1 MASYA
6 QIANDLAAWRLKL
19 VGTGN
24 DKLCSSLRR
33 AETTIREMEAKLDRC
48 EKSVF
53 DLQERDRK
61 IAELEAKCAD
71 LERAAEDE
79 ALRFERYRNGDDL

>member
-1 MASYA
+1 MASLN
-6 QIANDLAAWRLKL
+6 QIANDLAAQSDLIMKR
-19 VGTGN
+19 GFN
-24 DKLCSSLRR
+24 IANMRQSLSR
-33 AETTIREMEAKLDRC
+33 AADALRQAAT
-48 EKSVF
+48 

-61 IAELEAKCAD
+61 IAELEAKCTD

>member
-1 MASYA
+1 MASLN
-6 QIANDLAAWRLKL
+6 QIAHDLAAQSDLIMKR
-19 VGTGN
+19 GFN
-24 DKLCSSLRR
+24 IANMRQSLSR
-33 AETTIREMEAKLDRC
+33 AADALRQAAT
-48 EKSVF
+48 

-61 IAELEAKCAD
+61 IWALETKIAVLEAKCTD

>member
-1 MASYA
+1 MASLPE
-6 QIANDLAAWRLKL
+6 IANDLMAQSNLIEKRGFSIMGMRRSLTRAAEA
-19 VGTGN
+19 
-24 DKLCSSLRR
+24 LRQ
-33 AETTIREMEAKLDRC
+33 AAT
-48 EKSVF
+48 